1 MQKLKLTSIIMIVFI
16 SLSVCSLIPVKA
28 QDNSILT
35 WNITSTAGVTVYI
48 FYFNANYTQTYVIA
62 QVVTDGNGNASILTV
77 NPNCTVFLQADGIA
91 GWSQS
96 IIQHLANNQTTVIEK
111 VPYLSPYVSASQYIT
126 SASENVTNPTPIP
139 SASPTPTPT
148 PIVSVT
154 ASIPLGVLVAIVAGL
169 IIIAVIVSSG
179 IHKFNGSRN

>member
-1 MQKLKLTSIIMIVFI
+1 M
-16 SLSVCSLIPVKA
+16 
-28 QDNSILT
+28 
-35 WNITSTAGVTVYI
+35 YI